1 MGPELFTL
9 FLVLALGVTLIDAV
23 SRRAFGRRV
32 YWTARER
39 MPRELQLGQLVM
51 SESPIRTQAPVAL
64 HGTPD
69 QVFLNH
75 KGMLV
80 PVDTKLRRNARTT
93 SADRLQL
100 SVYATILAH
109 TRPEPVA
116 GYGYVRIVTTENHP
130 RYRKVWL
137 LPEGKVIARH
147 RAMRRTAAGA

>member
-1 MGPELFTL
+1 MGHELFAL
-9 FLVLALGVTLIDAV
+9 FLVLALGVTLIDEI
-23 SRRAFGRRV
+23 SRRVFGKRV
-32 YWTARER
+32 HWTARER
-39 MPRELQLGQLVM
+39 MPRELQLSQLVM
-51 SESPIRTQAPVAL
+51 SESPIRTQTPVSL

-80 PVDTKLRRNARTT
+80 PVDTKLRRDARTT

-116 GYGYVRIVTTENHP
+116 GYGYVRIITAGNRP

-137 LPEGKVIARH
+137 LPEGKVIAKH
-147 RAMRRTAAGA
+147 RSMRRTAARA

>member
-1 MGPELFTL
+1 MGPELSTL
-9 FLVLALGVTLIDAV
+9 FLVLALGVTLIDAI
-23 SRRAFGRRV
+23 SRRVFGKRV
-32 YWTARER
+32 HWTARER
-39 MPRELQLGQLVM
+39 MPRDLQLSQLVM
-51 SESPIRTQAPVAL
+51 SESPIRTQTPVAL

-80 PVDTKLRRNARTT
+80 PVDTKLRRDARTT

-100 SVYATILAH
+100 SVYGTILAH

-116 GYGYVRIVTTENHP
+116 GYGYVRIITAGNRP

-137 LPEGKVIARH
+137 LPESKVIAKQ
-147 RAMRRTAAGA
+147 RAMQQAAART